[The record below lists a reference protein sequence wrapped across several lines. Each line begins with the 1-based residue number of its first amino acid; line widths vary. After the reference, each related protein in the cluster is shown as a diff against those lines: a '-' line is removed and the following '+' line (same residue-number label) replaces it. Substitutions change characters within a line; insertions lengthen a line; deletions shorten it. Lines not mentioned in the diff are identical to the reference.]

1 MRGQKYRAHQKPS
14 YESDPVLPPMQTTMP
29 GRPGPLTSS
38 RKYLDGR
45 ISLEVKTKD
54 IFLDDEMPATQVVRR
69 PHGFNRHAVRQ
80 CQCSRLCTFGWM
92 WLHGNAPTNTDQCK
106 PMQLY
111 TNTEPLYNNRIPTCS
126 LGLGKYIQ
134 TYIS

>member
-80 CQCSRLCTFGWM
+80 CQCARLCTFGAM
-92 WLHGNAPTNTDQCK
+92 WLHGNAPTNTNECK
-106 PMQLY
+106 PNETTLTLSPCIMIK
-111 TNTEPLYNNRIPTCS
+111 IPTCS
-126 LGLGKYIQ
+126 LGLWKYIQ